1 MVTGASALAE
11 RPAEQLSGGEQQ
23 RLAIA
28 SVVSM
33 GQRLLLLDEPTS
45 QLDPVAAEE
54 LLGLV
59 VRVNRDRGTTV
70 VLAEHR
76 TGRIFAEADRVIVM
90 DAGPDRDRRATRR
103 GGRRSSPR
111 LAPWL
116 LPPVA
121 QAFVARAPARAAA
134 DRARARAAAAGIVA
148 SPPAC
153 RGPSCGRAPR
163 RDGHGRPQAAA
174 ARSTRCAGADTGF
187 GAGRDHG
194 ADGRERRR

>member
-70 VLAEHR
+70 ILAEHR
-76 TGRIFAEADRVIVM
+76 TGRIFDEADRVIVM
-90 DAGPDRDRRATRR
+90 DAGRIVIDAPPAAAAAAARASRALAAAA
-103 GGRRSSPR
+103 GRPGVR
-111 LAPWL
+111 
-116 LPPVA
+116 
-121 QAFVARAPARAAA
+121 ARAPARAAA
-134 DRARARAAAAGIVA
+134 DRARGRAAAAGIAA
-148 SPPAC
+148 SP
-153 RGPSCGRAPR
+153 RGAVPRA
-163 RDGHGRPQAAA
+163 Q
-174 ARSTRCAGADTGF
+174 STPD
-187 GAGRDHG
+187 
-194 ADGRERRR
+194 